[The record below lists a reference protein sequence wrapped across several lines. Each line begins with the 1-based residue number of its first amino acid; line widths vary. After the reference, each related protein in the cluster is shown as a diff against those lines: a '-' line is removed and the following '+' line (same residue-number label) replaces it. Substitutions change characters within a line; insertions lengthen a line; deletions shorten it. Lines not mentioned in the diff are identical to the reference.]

1 MADRK
6 VIIAG
11 GGIGGLTAALSLAKR
26 GIASIVLERAPE
38 LGEIGAGIQLG
49 PNAFRVFDE
58 LGVGKEARATAVYIE
73 RIRLMDAM
81 TAEDI
86 ISIDLGEQFRK
97 RFNNPYAVVHRG
109 ELHGVFVKACV
120 EHPLVERKLSAVVR
134 DREHVVHGGIDHLIA
149 HPLRAVGEPR
159 NHRPLEVARFEPDVV
174 KFHIRHG

>member
-58 LGVGKEARATAVYIE
+58 LGVGKEARATA
-73 RIRLMDAM
+73 
-81 TAEDI
+81 
-86 ISIDLGEQFRK
+86 
-97 RFNNPYAVVHRG
+97 
-109 ELHGVFVKACV
+109 
-120 EHPLVERKLSAVVR
+120 
-134 DREHVVHGGIDHLIA
+134 
-149 HPLRAVGEPR
+149 
-159 NHRPLEVARFEPDVV
+159 
-174 KFHIRHG
+174 